1 MNFLYYMA
9 LFKMRVRPKHKI
21 LINIDLATQDCQREV
36 NESEKARD
44 KSIAHD
50 EAEFGGT
57 GVVKSGTA
65 TAHYV
70 TLNRSFEKLKERL
83 LKNIKDIDDEIDK
96 WDGASAAATGI
107 SGPRRRK

>member
-1 MNFLYYMA
+1 MG
-9 LFKMRVRPKHKI
+9 LFRIRTRPKHKI
-21 LINIDLATQDCQREV
+21 LVNIDIAVQDCQREI

-65 TAHYV
+65 TAHYG

-83 LKNIKDIDDEIDK
+83 LKNIKDIDGEIDK
-96 WDGASAAATGI
+96 WDNASAAATGI
-107 SGPRRRK
+107 SGPRRRR

>member
-1 MNFLYYMA
+1 MA

-21 LINIDLATQDCQREV
+21 LINIDIAIQDCQREI

-65 TAHYV
+65 TAHYG
-70 TLNRSFEKLKERL
+70 TLERSFEKLKERL
-83 LKNIKDIDDEIDK
+83 LKNIKDIEGEIDK
-96 WDGASAAATGI
+96 WEEASAAATGI
-107 SGPRRRK
+107 GGPRRRR